1 MLNLTTGPVHNQFKE
16 MGFEFNQDLGFLY
29 TEDDYQYI
37 IMNSADSIWLLSD
50 SQNKSIAT
58 QLANALNETGEAT
71 T

>member
-1 MLNLTTGPVHNQFKE
+1 MLNLTTGPEHNQFKE
-16 MGFEFNQDLGFLY
+16 MGFEFNQNLGFLY